1 MIGYLRGRRQALKPE
16 LLVLDVNGVGYAVRI
31 PLSTYFEL
39 DRLDDDAECG
49 LFIHTHVRADAIE
62 LFGFWSETERSVFE
76 HCLGV
81 TGIGPRLAQ
90 AVLSGG
96 STSDLLHAIAGGN
109 VAALTRIPGIGRKTA
124 ERMVLELKEK
134 SKTLLAD
141 SGDETPVAPAEDS
154 LDDEQE
160 QAVGALLNLGYR
172 SSEAQR
178 AVTRVLAENP
188 DIDFQ
193 ELLRLSLRQ
202 LSRL

>member
-1 MIGYLRGRRQALKPE
+1 MIGYLRGRRQALGPE
-16 LLVLDVNGVGYAVRI
+16 LLVLDVGGVGYSVRI
-31 PLSTYFEL
+31 PLSTWFEL
-39 DRLDDDAECG
+39 DRLEADAEFG
-49 LFIHTHVRADAIE
+49 LHIHTHVRADAIE
-62 LFGFWSETERSVFE
+62 LFGFWSEAERTLFE

-90 AVLSGG
+90 VVLSGG
-96 STSDLLHAIAGGN
+96 STTDLLTAVAGGN

-134 SKTLLAD
+134 AKTLLAE
-141 SGDETPVAPAEDS
+141 SGAEPPPARPEPEVE
-154 LDDEQE
+154 DEQE

-172 SSEAQR
+172 PSEARR
-178 AVTRVLAENP
+178 AVSRVLGEHP
-188 DIDFQ
+188 EVEFQ